1 MGGDVKAAPI
11 RGKCP
16 NCGILIYICQPL
28 SNHVLVTNRDE
39 SLSRPYAGSMVMVFR
54 DENYSTVPR

>member
-1 MGGDVKAAPI
+1 MSQLRNI
-11 RGKCP
+11 
-16 NCGILIYICQPL
+16 NIYL
-28 SNHVLVTNRDE
+28 STSIESRLVTNRDE